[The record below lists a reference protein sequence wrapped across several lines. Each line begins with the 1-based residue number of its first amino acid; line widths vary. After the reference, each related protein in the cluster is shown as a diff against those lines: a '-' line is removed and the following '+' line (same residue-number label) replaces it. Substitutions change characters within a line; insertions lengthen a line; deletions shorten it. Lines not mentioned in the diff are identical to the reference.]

1 MNKSGIPNPDSVKK
15 ALKLSDKRLKTI
27 IRRVNIEAA
36 RHTRSGDYEGAEK
49 WIQIAKSVM
58 DYQSRLKAFADE
70 WQTIVKTSRLTT
82 KGKSGL
88 QRGAQKSPVTPMWQ
102 FYTPVLK
109 ALEEEGGEAKIEDL
123 VPTVGRIMK
132 NELKPRDRKI
142 TPKKGIASWQ
152 VKVLMLAPK
161 LKREGWI
168 IRDRNKILK
177 LTDKGRQVI
186 KKQ

>member
-1 MNKSGIPNPDSVKK
+1 MNRSGIPNPDTVKN
-15 ALKLSDKRLKTI
+15 ALKSTDKRLKTV

-36 RHTRSGDYEGAEK
+36 RYTRSGDYDGAEK

-70 WQTIVKTSRLTT
+70 WETIVKTSRLTT
-82 KGKSGL
+82 KGKIGL
-88 QRGAQKSPVTPMWQ
+88 QKGTQESPVTPMWQ
-102 FYTPVLK
+102 FYAPALK

-123 VPTVGRIMK
+123 VPIVGRIMK
-132 NELKPRDRKI
+132 NELKPRDQKI

-152 VKVLMLAPK
+152 VKVLVLAPK

-168 IRDRNKILK
+168 IRDRNKVLK

-186 KKQ
+186 KKK